1 MPDTGRAIMLGIRHR
16 CGQEV
21 QFWIPAELV
30 ATIADR
36 LNQATQAL
44 GLAEWMEDEGLL
56 EGLDEAPPEILV
68 ERLRSELAP
77 RGIGF
82 IDVDRDAS
90 VCPSCGALLRWL
102 DILADYAHRSAGGAA

>member
-21 QFWIPAELV
+21 QFWIPADLV
-30 ATIADR
+30 STIAQGLDES
-36 LNQATQAL
+36 NQAL
-44 GLAEWMEDEGLL
+44 GLAEWMQDEGLL
-56 EGLDEAPPEILV
+56 AGFEEAPAEVLV
-68 ERLRSELAP
+68 ERLRDELGPKGVA
-77 RGIGF
+77 F

-90 VCPSCGALLRWL
+90 ICPTCGGLLRWL